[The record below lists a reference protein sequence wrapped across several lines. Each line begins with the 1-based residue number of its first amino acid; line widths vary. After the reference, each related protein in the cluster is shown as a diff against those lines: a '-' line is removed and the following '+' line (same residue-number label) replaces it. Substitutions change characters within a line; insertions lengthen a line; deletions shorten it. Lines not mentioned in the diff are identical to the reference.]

1 MCGIA
6 GFVGAGDRADLRRM
20 TDAVRHRGPD
30 AEGAW
35 FDQQHRVYLG
45 HRRLSIIDITG
56 GAQPMWTSDEQIGI
70 TFNGEIYNHIELR
83 AELQDLGR
91 VFQTDH
97 SDTEVVLHAY
107 AQWGD
112 SFVERLN
119 GMWAFAIYDRARRR
133 LFVSRDRFGKK
144 PLYYFH
150 EGDTFAFAS
159 ELPALREHPKCPR
172 EISSLSLK
180 KYFAYCYIPAPRSI
194 YERVWKLPGG
204 HSLSYDFSSGELK
217 TWRYWQFVIEPDPA
231 ASAPPSDGALILPQS
246 AASSRA
252 NWAVEPYLE
261 QIRDILDRATKR
273 RLMSDVPLGIFL
285 SGGIDSSAIATLA
298 AKHVRRGQLNTFS
311 IGFTDPTFD
320 ESEYARLIARRIESQ
335 HHHDT
340 LELDEAAALAPEL
353 VSRLDEP
360 LGDGS
365 LLPTYLLSKFTRQHV
380 TVALGGD
387 GGDELF
393 AGYDPFRALK
403 KAEHYAKLVPR
414 PIHAGIRYLAARLPV
429 SHANISWDFKIK
441 RTLMGLSYDPRLW
454 NGVWMSA
461 LEPREIN
468 DLFAE
473 PTDPE
478 EIYSEAIETW
488 DRCKQPDL
496 VDRALQFW
504 TDIYLQDGILAK
516 VDRASMQCSLEARSP
531 FLDIEFVNLARRI
544 PWQLKLHN
552 GQTKWILKQALEPLL
567 PREIVHRPKKGFGM
581 PIGRWLR
588 EGRFDFNHKIARP
601 HLHTDFAGRKVLA
614 HLANRS
620 DERLFL
626 WSYWV
631 LGKWLEHA

>member
-6 GFVGAGDRADLRRM
+6 GFVGAGDRVDLRRM

-30 AEGAW
+30 AEGHSV
-35 FDQQHRVYLG
+35 DEHRRVYLG
-45 HRRLSIIDITG
+45 HRRLSIIDLSG
-56 GAQPMWTSDEQIGI
+56 GVQPMWTTDGQIGVV
-70 TFNGEIYNHIELR
+70 FNGEIYNHAELR
-83 AELQDLGR
+83 AELQAAGR

-97 SDTEVVLHAY
+97 SDTEVLLHAY
-107 AQWGD
+107 TQWGD
-112 SFVERLN
+112 SFVEKLN
-119 GMWAFAIYDRARRR
+119 GMWAFVLYDRPRQR
-133 LFVSRDRFGKK
+133 LFASRDRFGKK
-144 PLYYFH
+144 PFYYFH
-150 EGDTFAFAS
+150 EGDTFGFAS
-159 ELPALREHPKCPR
+159 ELPALRQHPRCPR
-172 EISSLSLK
+172 EISRLSLK
-180 KYFAYCYIPAPRSI
+180 KYFAHCYIPAPRSI

-204 HSLSYDFSSGELK
+204 HSLSYYLESGELR
-217 TWRYWQFVIEPDPA
+217 TWRYWQYRLEPDEA
-231 ASAPPSDGALILPQS
+231 LLRDPSQS
-246 AASSRA
+246 ETLLHCHDRFGSDRGNLGDAIVR
-252 NWAVEPYLE
+252 V
-261 QIRDILDRATKR
+261 LDRSVKR

-298 AKHVRRGQLNTFS
+298 AEHVRRGHLNTFS

-320 ESEYARLIARRIESQ
+320 ESSYARSIARDIESK

-340 LELDEAAALAPEL
+340 LDLDEAAALAPEL
-353 VSRLDEP
+353 VARLDEP

-380 TVALGGD
+380 TVALSGD

-403 KAEHYAKLVPR
+403 KAETYAKLVPA
-414 PIHAGIRYLAARLPV
+414 PVHAGIRFLAARLPV

-441 RTLMGLSYDPRLW
+441 RTLMGLSYDPRFW

-461 LEPREIN
+461 LEPRELA

-478 EIYSEAIETW
+478 EIYSEAIEAW
-488 DRCKQPDL
+488 DRCAQPDL
-496 VDRALQFW
+496 IDRALQFW
-504 TDIYLQDGILAK
+504 TDLYLQDGILAK

-531 FLDIEFVNLARRI
+531 FLDIEFVDVARRI

-588 EGRFDFNHKIARP
+588 EGRFDFNHTVARP
-601 HLHTDFAGRKVLA
+601 HLQTDFAGRKVLA

-631 LGKWLEHA
+631 LCEWLQRA

>member
-1 MCGIA
+1 
-6 GFVGAGDRADLRRM
+6 
-20 TDAVRHRGPD
+20 
-30 AEGAW
+30 
-35 FDQQHRVYLG
+35 
-45 HRRLSIIDITG
+45 
-56 GAQPMWTSDEQIGI
+56 MWTADGQLGVV
-70 TFNGEIYNHIELR
+70 FNGEIYNHAELRIELQ
-83 AELQDLGR
+83 ANGR

-97 SDTEVVLHAY
+97 SDTEVLLHGY

-119 GMWAFAIYDRARRR
+119 GMWAFALYDRQRRR

-150 EGDTFAFAS
+150 EGDTFGFAS
-159 ELPALREHPKCPR
+159 ELPALRQHPKCPR
-172 EISSLSLK
+172 EISRLSLK

-204 HSLSYDFSSGELK
+204 HSLSYDLGSCDLK
-217 TWRYWQFVIEPDPA
+217 KWRYWQYVIESDTQLE
-231 ASAPPSDGALILPQS
+231 PPSDQSLIIEQS
-246 AASSRA
+246 ANKAREGWLTA
-252 NWAVEPYLE
+252 QVPHYAE
-261 QIRDILDRATKR
+261 QIREALDRATKR
-273 RLMSDVPLGIFL
+273 RLMSDVPLGVFL

-298 AKHVRRGQLNTFS
+298 AKHVLRGQLNTFS

-320 ESEYARLIARRIESQ
+320 ESQYAKLVAHRIKST

-340 LELDEAAALAPEL
+340 LELDEAASLAPEL

-365 LLPTYLLSKFTRQHV
+365 LLPTYLLARFTRQHV

-393 AGYDPFRALK
+393 AGYDPFCALR
-403 KAEHYAKLVPR
+403 KAELYAKFVPR
-414 PIHAGIRYLAARLPV
+414 PIHEGIRFLAARLPV
-429 SHANISWDFKIK
+429 SHANISWDFKVK

-461 LEPREIN
+461 LEPRELTE
-468 DLFAE
+468 LFAE
-473 PTDPE
+473 PTDAE
-478 EIYSEAIETW
+478 EIYSEAIEAW
-488 DRCKQPDL
+488 DACAQPNL
-496 VDRALQFW
+496 IDRALQFW
-504 TDIYLQDGILAK
+504 TQIYLQDGILAK

-531 FLDIEFVNLARRI
+531 FLDIELVDLARRI

-552 GQTKWILKQALEPLL
+552 GQTKWILKKALEPLL
-567 PREIVHRPKKGFGM
+567 PQEIVHRPKKGFGM

-588 EGRFDFNHKIARP
+588 EGRFDFKHPIARP

-631 LGKWLEHA
+631 LCEWLNRK

>member
-30 AEGAW
+30 AEGHW
-35 FDQQHRVYLG
+35 VDEQPRVYLG
-45 HRRLSIIDITG
+45 HRRLSIIDLSG
-56 GAQPMWTSDEQIGI
+56 GVQPMWTTDGQLGVV
-70 TFNGEIYNHIELR
+70 FNGEIYNHAELR
-83 AELQDLGR
+83 TELQAAGR

-97 SDTEVVLHAY
+97 SDTEVLLHAY

-112 SFVERLN
+112 SFVEKLN
-119 GMWAFAIYDRARRR
+119 GMWAFVIYDRPRQR

-144 PLYYFH
+144 PFYYFH
-150 EGDTFAFAS
+150 EGDTFGFAS
-159 ELPALREHPKCPR
+159 ELPALRQHPRCPR
-172 EISSLSLK
+172 EISRLSLK

-204 HSLSYDFSSGELK
+204 HSLSYDLGLGELK
-217 TWRYWQFVIEPDPA
+217 TWRYWQYRLEPDEA
-231 ASAPPSDGALILPQS
+231 LLRDPSQSETLRYCHDRFGADRENLGDAIV
-246 AASSRA
+246 R
-252 NWAVEPYLE
+252 V
-261 QIRDILDRATKR
+261 LDRSVKR

-298 AKHVRRGQLNTFS
+298 TQHVRRGHLNTFS

-320 ESEYARLIARRIESQ
+320 ESSYAKAIAHDIESQ
-335 HHHDT
+335 HYHDT
-340 LELDEAAALAPEL
+340 LDLDEAAALAPEL
-353 VSRLDEP
+353 VARLDEP

-403 KAEHYAKLVPR
+403 KAETYAKLVPT
-414 PIHAGIRYLAARLPV
+414 PVHAGIRFLAARLPV

-441 RTLMGLSYDPRLW
+441 RALMGLSYDPRFW

-461 LEPREIN
+461 LEPRELT

-478 EIYSEAIETW
+478 EIYSEAIESW
-488 DRCKQPDL
+488 ERCAQPNL
-496 VDRALQFW
+496 IDRALQFW
-504 TDIYLQDGILAK
+504 TDLYLQDGILAK

-531 FLDIEFVNLARRI
+531 FLDIEFVDLARRI

-567 PREIVHRPKKGFGM
+567 PRDIVHRPKKGFGM

-588 EGRFDFNHKIARP
+588 EGRFDFNHTVARP
-601 HLHTDFAGRKVLA
+601 HLQTDFAGRKVLA

-631 LGKWLEHA
+631 LCEWLQRA